1 MKENEK
7 QSPSETKKELDSEK
21 PLLSGLS
28 NTKKLLLLAAMYLSA
43 IGTMVFSGTDSVLLP
58 KAAEQF
64 GALDYY
70 SVALPLSSIVTIVM
84 MPLSGFLMARNPTI
98 KIKLFVVEWLI
109 TVVGG
114 IVMACAQ
121 NYAMIVLGMMLARMC
136 FPAVYVCGFTIIRE
150 LYDAKQAGIYMGL
163 MNTVMLASNIIVPT
177 LGGAV
182 VDGFGWRW
190 MYVII
195 AVSAAL
201 PAAVAILTHVT
212 YPEYAKGLSTNSPFD
227 AVGLISLVVT
237 MGGFI
242 PFVALGRSLVPFG
255 TPFSWILLATAIV
268 GCIALA
274 LSIKKKGDESILP
287 VPALKD
293 RNVLCFFL
301 GNFTNNFAILS
312 CFLFLPAYM
321 MYAMGGTAVEAGL
334 ATSLHSIPGFILGAF
349 VGGWIG
355 KHQRVKL
362 PVNFGAVVRLAVIGF
377 FAFFLNPTMP
387 IWVPIVVFFI
397 GGFYTAMAGSLYTA
411 GPQIILSAKRRATG
425 IGIISMGQNL
435 GSATATCVYGLLMS
449 AYGIESGLHYAF
461 MLAFAVVIINW
472 LVMLPVKK
480 EDD

>member
-1 MKENEK
+1 MRC
-7 QSPSETKKELDSEK
+7 
-21 PLLSGLS
+21 PLLSGAKQIR
-28 NTKKLLLLAAMYLSA
+28 KKLLLLAAMYLSA

-212 YPEYAKGLSTNSPFD
+212 YPEYAKGFPPIRLSMPWVSFLLSSPW
-227 AVGLISLVVT
+227 AAS
-237 MGGFI
+237 
-242 PFVALGRSLVPFG
+242 SH
-255 TPFSWILLATAIV
+255 SWRL
-268 GCIALA
+268 
-274 LSIKKKGDESILP
+274 EE
-287 VPALKD
+287 
-293 RNVLCFFL
+293 VLCPLELPLAGFCWRRRLSDASRLRYPSRRRVMKASFPYLLLKIEMYFASSWGTLRTTLQFSPASFF
-301 GNFTNNFAILS
+301 
-312 CFLFLPAYM
+312 C
-321 MYAMGGTAVEAGL
+321 
-334 ATSLHSIPGFILGAF
+334 
-349 VGGWIG
+349 
-355 KHQRVKL
+355 
-362 PVNFGAVVRLAVIGF
+362 
-377 FAFFLNPTMP
+377 
-387 IWVPIVVFFI
+387 
-397 GGFYTAMAGSLYTA
+397 
-411 GPQIILSAKRRATG
+411 RRT
-425 IGIISMGQNL
+425 
-435 GSATATCVYGLLMS
+435 
-449 AYGIESGLHYAF
+449 
-461 MLAFAVVIINW
+461 
-472 LVMLPVKK
+472 
-480 EDD
+480 